1 MKTFSK
7 LILWSLAFMLTNCA
21 HDITRAENEE
31 CDCYYLT
38 ESDNSFVFGKYF
50 GFCVGAQC
58 TNLYKIQDGR
68 VFSDAMERLMDPDD
82 LVFKAEPLSNEKY
95 QIAKAV
101 LDAFPEELLAE
112 TAETI
117 GCPDCA
123 DQGGY
128 FIELKTNGETRR
140 WYLDNFKD
148 KLPAYLKTYTAQMD
162 ETLAQLQ

>member
-1 MKTFSK
+1 MKTFRK
-7 LILWSLAFMLTNCA
+7 LILWSLAFTLTNCA
-21 HDITRAENEE
+21 HDVTRVENEV
-31 CDCYYLT
+31 CDCFYLT
-38 ESDNSFVFGKYF
+38 ESDDSFVFGKYF
-50 GFCVGAQC
+50 GFCMGEQC

-68 VFSDAMERLMDPDD
+68 VFADAMERLMHPDD
-82 LVFKAEPLSNEKY
+82 LVFQSEPLSNEKY
-95 QIAKAV
+95 QLAKAI

-128 FIELKTNGETRR
+128 FIELKTNYETRR

-148 KLPAYLKTYTAQMD
+148 NLPPYLKTYAKQID
-162 ETLAQLQ
+162 EALAELQ